1 VFGALAA
8 LQPVEWTSE
17 GLVCAPR
24 AAPDGVVSAALASC
38 PLRWSALTRV
48 PAWPDPPSRYL
59 AGWYLRSPGH
69 APAPAGVRELVQ
81 VTGEGFGPGGHP
93 TTGMCLAMLER
104 LAAGPAVDLG
114 CGSGLLA
121 QAWARLGR
129 GPVVGI
135 DLDEGALRQA
145 EESLAIAGLQDAVR
159 LEHGPVHRM
168 GDRLDGAVVL
178 ANMPAAAH
186 RTMFACMHAAVP
198 AGVVC
203 SGVRPGEGRDIA
215 TSYAAGR
222 LRVTGVSRRGGWE
235 CWALRP

>member
-1 VFGALAA
+1 MGI
-8 LQPVEWTSE
+8 
-17 GLVCAPR
+17 
-24 AAPDGVVSAALASC
+24 
-38 PLRWSALTRV
+38 
-48 PAWPDPPSRYL
+48 
-59 AGWYLRSPGH
+59 
-69 APAPAGVRELVQ
+69 RELVQ

-93 TTGMCLAMLER
+93 TTGMCLAMIDR
-104 LAAGPAVDLG
+104 FPAGPAVDLG

-145 EESLAIAGLQDAVR
+145 EASLAIAGLQDDVR

-168 GDRLDGAVVL
+168 GDRLGGAVVL

-186 RTMFACMHAAVP
+186 RTMFACMHASSP
-198 AGVVC
+198 AGVIC
-203 SGVRPGEGRDIA
+203 SGVRPGEGREIA
-215 TSYAAGR
+215 TSYRAGS

-235 CWALRP
+235 CWGLRP